1 MSYCGKRS
9 TERCEIINEF
19 LALPW
24 IHYVSLKRSQ
34 FSYSIYFT
42 VHSSSEINHSH
53 TVDKETLADLLL
65 DYFAVGLR
73 KPGIIKK
80 NAFESVLMRWMKLEP
95 ITQSEVQSERKTPI
109 QYTNTY
115 MWNLERW

>member
-1 MSYCGKRS
+1 MSYCGKPS

-24 IHYVSLKRSQ
+24 IHYVSLKRLQ

-42 VHSSSEINHSH
+42 VHSSSELNHSH
-53 TVDKETLADLLL
+53 TVDKETLSELLL
-65 DYFAVGLR
+65 DCFEVGLR

-80 NAFESVLMRWMKLEP
+80 NAFESVL
-95 ITQSEVQSERKTPI
+95 VQ
-109 QYTNTY
+109 
-115 MWNLERW
+115 

>member
-80 NAFESVLMRWMKLEP
+80 NAFESVLMRCMKLEP
-95 ITQSEVQSERKTPI
+95 IIESEVSQKDKDHYSILTHI
-109 QYTNTY
+109 YGI
-115 MWNLERW
+115 

>member
-1 MSYCGKRS
+1 MSYCGKPS

-42 VHSSSEINHSH
+42 VHRSSELNHSH
-53 TVDKETLADLLL
+53 TVDKETLSELLL
-65 DYFAVGLR
+65 DCFEVGLR

-80 NAFESVLMRWMKLEP
+80 NAFESVL
-95 ITQSEVQSERKTPI
+95 VQ
-109 QYTNTY
+109 
-115 MWNLERW
+115 

>member
-1 MSYCGKRS
+1 MSYCGKHS

-19 LALPW
+19 LAFPW

-42 VHSSSEINHSH
+42 VPSSSEINHSH
-53 TVDKETLADLLL
+53 TVDKETVADLL
-65 DYFAVGLR
+65 DCFKVGLR

-80 NAFESVLMRWMKLEP
+80 NAFESVLMGWMKLEP
-95 ITQSEVQSERKTPI
+95 IIQSEVQSERKTPI